1 MGIVEAVKLRL
12 KMFKITASTEDK
24 DILEYLI
31 NKSLNSINNIT
42 NQDYTADTFPTP
54 IFEIWVD
61 KAAGE
66 YINLKKITDELPEN
80 YDLSLLATQIKLGDT
95 SINLGEGT
103 ASSDEQRLNAVIN
116 FLMIG
121 RDREL
126 IRFRRMSR

>member
-1 MGIVEAVKLRL
+1 MGIVETVKLRL
-12 KMFKITASTEDK
+12 KMFKITTSTEDK
-24 DILEYLI
+24 GILEYLI

-42 NQDYTADTFPTP
+42 NQDYTTDTFPTP

-66 YINLKKITDELPEN
+66 YINLRKITDELPEN

-95 SINLGEGT
+95 SVNLGENTG
-103 ASSDEQRLNAVIN
+103 SGDEQRLNAAIN
-116 FLMIG
+116 YLMFG
-121 RDREL
+121 RDGEL